1 MERNSECGPLLLCI
15 RAASLE
21 MRVTRNG
28 LLAPTIS
35 HMLLLVLFDSQSCSV
50 TSLFVDPVWSDEVAH
65 ASMALSGPLDNV
77 PQLHHAYFT
86 VLESY
91 ESCGGTPG
99 PSGA

>member
-1 MERNSECGPLLLCI
+1 MRWRMLPWHSQALL
-15 RAASLE
+15 
-21 MRVTRNG
+21 T
-28 LLAPTIS
+28 
-35 HMLLLVLFDSQSCSV
+35 
-50 TSLFVDPVWSDEVAH
+50 
-65 ASMALSGPLDNV
+65 NV